1 MFRQV
6 LQPFSVPDRL
16 EGKGNENKSK
26 VAVFQTES
34 GIKSNG
40 AEQSEESS
48 LWALPSHSP
57 TINQLL
63 ILSSGNFYSIS
74 EFVNSLPPS
83 KVLYNF
89 PIKPS
94 FPGWEWMFN
103 TLQLSALVGVTPD
116 KDSPD
121 SPRHQITPCLTLSL
135 GLFSFSD
142 MRCQIKMNAD
152 EKCLVNLFT
161 WCVREPT
168 LTL

>member
-16 EGKGNENKSK
+16 ERKGNENKSK

-48 LWALPSHSP
+48 LGALPSHSP

-94 FPGWEWMFN
+94 FPGWE
-103 TLQLSALVGVTPD
+103 GVD
-116 KDSPD
+116 
-121 SPRHQITPCLTLSL
+121 
-135 GLFSFSD
+135 
-142 MRCQIKMNAD
+142 
-152 EKCLVNLFT
+152 V
-161 WCVREPT
+161 
-168 LTL
+168 